1 VSDPSERA
9 ICGGKPL
16 KPMIILNPKPRQDIP
31 ALSGAKRLAG
41 LGGAVVG
48 FIDNSKQNAD
58 LFIER
63 LGELLR
69 DQYGVSPDVKVR
81 KFAPKDELSDR
92 ELRELVKCAA
102 VVQCYG
108 D

>member
-1 VSDPSERA
+1 MSKITV
-9 ICGGKPL
+9 I
-16 KPMIILNPKPRQDIP
+16 NPKPRHDVV
-31 ALSGAKRLAG
+31 AVCGAQRLAR
-41 LGGAVVG
+41 LSGAVVG

-63 LGELLR
+63 LRGLLHE
-69 DQYGVSPDVKVR
+69 QYGVSPDIKVR
-81 KFAPKDELSDR
+81 KFAPKDELTER